1 RNAALAQPCPAV
13 YGIRESD
20 LDVLP
25 PDRARLVHVQRGPGL
40 QGEDGRG
47 QAGQRLVP
55 RCPGAEQQVA
65 AALDEVGDR
74 YPLAGG
80 QTVGREVIDHQ
91 DVKSAQGDR
100 RVGNVVWVQM

>member
-1 RNAALAQPCPAV
+1 M
-13 YGIRESD
+13 
-20 LDVLP
+20 P

-40 QGEDGRG
+40 HGEDGRG

-55 RCPGAEQQVA
+55 RCPCAEQQIA
-65 AALDEVGDR
+65 AVLDEVGDR
-74 YPLAGG
+74 HPLAGG

-100 RVGNVVWVQM
+100 RVGNVVWVQMHDPSREAAGMDCREIVERARLV